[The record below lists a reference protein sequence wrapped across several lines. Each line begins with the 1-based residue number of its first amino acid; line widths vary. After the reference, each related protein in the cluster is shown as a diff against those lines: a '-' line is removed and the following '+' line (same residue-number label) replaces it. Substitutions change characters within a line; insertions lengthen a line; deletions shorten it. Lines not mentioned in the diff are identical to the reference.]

1 MMGHIYVIKY
11 EGMERY
17 KIGKTAGTYDSLRK
31 RYRTQHPNADIVKFT
46 PSNNI
51 DKDEIQI
58 HNLLSKYRV
67 NNSEW
72 FDTNIKNITTIF
84 NRYFSQA
91 KNGGLSINDI
101 HKIDNEK
108 NNTIYRETQHLNT
121 QNNINL
127 LSKKEL
133 LVMAQNHGHKSLSNK
148 TKQQL
153 IDLINT
159 KNYRNSVGPRN
170 SYNYNIPNTTNTTN
184 YTRYNGGYVNN
195 IIYIQKNLH
204 SRSPKKSSPKTP
216 KNTSAA
222 KIPKKISTPKTPEKT
237 ASVDDYTKQQLLE
250 FARIKGLVGVSNK
263 KKAEIWELLRM

>member
-1 MMGHIYVIKY
+1 MGHIYVIKY